1 MSLVSLAEE
10 YFECVAGCLEAVS
23 QTEKERRKK
32 KYKDCIA
39 GCRSRYIEDVKD
51 VVNKAFAEVA
61 DPLRSHILWV
71 SEGLAGHGRSVGIV
85 EAELVERAFVR
96 GGPSLPLLELP
107 VGMHPLF
114 LVPFIPGSSLK
125 GLVRSMFLD
134 YAVSSL
140 GVEEAEAERCGRV
153 LFGSAGDSWGRSGY
167 GVGVVGFLDAY
178 PVSSGAEGLLAGE
191 VLTPH
196 YKKEK
201 ENERVRSEIEA
212 SPRPI
217 VGVAVG
223 RGTRFLIVFYVDGAR
238 WPRGGGECRALLERV
253 NLEPVPRGLALFV
266 AGLLLRGLEYAGCC
280 GKSGRGFGGF
290 SVRSFRI
297 ISRPQ

>member
-10 YFECVAGCLEAVS
+10 YFDCVAGCLEAAS
-23 QTEKERRKK
+23 QTEKK
-32 KYKDCIA
+32 KYKACTA
-39 GCRSRYIEDVKD
+39 SCRSRYIEDVKD
-51 VVNKAFAEVA
+51 VVNKVFAEVA
-61 DPLRSHILWV
+61 GPLWSHIRWV

-85 EAELVERAFVR
+85 EAELVERAFIR
-96 GGPSLPLLELP
+96 GGPSLPLLELT
-107 VGMHPLF
+107 VGIHPLF

-140 GVEEAEAERCGRV
+140 GVEEAEAERCSRV

-212 SPRPI
+212 SPRPV

-223 RGTRFLIVFYVDGAR
+223 RGTRFLIVFYVDGTR
-238 WPRGGGECRALLERV
+238 WPRGGGECRALQERV
-253 NLEPVPRGLALFV
+253 NLEPAPRLAWFV

-290 SVRSFRI
+290 SVRSLRI
-297 ISRPQ
+297 DGGSQ